1 MNVTKLL
8 SLVCVTTLSISAFG
22 QSFSDAQKSIDAKLE
37 NSLSKLS
44 EIRSEIRDD
53 KIPLSKERQTL
64 LSELKEIRRE
74 SDKAARVRD
83 NASSDLDSLAER
95 VKLQKEEVDYISNLS
110 SEYIRMLES
119 RIDISELP
127 LYTDNIN
134 EAVEITDNPSASEKE
149 KLLAQ
154 LGMINTGIDRVKGLI
169 GGMTFSG
176 TAVTP
181 MGAVEKGKFALIGPV
196 AYFASD
202 SSSAA
207 GISMRGQSLQPTVE
221 IIAGGDFNAEITK
234 AVNGEQAMAP
244 FDASLTNAI
253 AIASTKESVVEHIQK
268 GGLWVY
274 PILGFALVSLLVAA
288 FKAVELYSVPAPK
301 SGATQDLLV
310 LLNED
315 KKDDAVTAAS
325 EMKGPVGE
333 MLQIGVKYSHFDSEL
348 LDEMMYER
356 IVETQPKTMRLLP
369 FISVTAAVAPLLGLL
384 GTVTGMINTFNRIK
398 IFGTGDAKSLSGG
411 ISEALITTEF
421 GLIVAIPALI
431 LYAILSRKA
440 KGDLSRMERVSMSFI
455 NGLKAINKSKS
466 VEA

>member
-1 MNVTKLL
+1 MNVTKFFSIVCASAL
-8 SLVCVTTLSISAFG
+8 SVTAFG

-37 NSLSKLS
+37 ASLAKLS
-44 EIRSEIRDD
+44 DVRAEIRDV
-53 KIPLSKERQTL
+53 KVPLSKERQEL
-64 LSELKEIRRE
+64 LSELKTIRRE

-83 NASSDLDSLAER
+83 NASSDLTSLADR
-95 VKLQKEEVDYISNLS
+95 IKLQKEEIDYVSNLS
-110 SEYIRMLES
+110 SEFIRMLES

-127 LYTDNIN
+127 LYEDNIN
-134 EAVEITDNPSASEKE
+134 GAIEIVDNPNATPKE

-154 LGMINTGIDRVKGLI
+154 LEVIDTGINRVKALV
-169 GGMTFSG
+169 GGMTFPG

-181 MGAVEKGKFALIGPV
+181 TGGVEQGTFALLGPV

-207 GISMRGQSLQPTVE
+207 GITMRGQSLQPSVE
-221 IIAGGDFNAEITK
+221 KIAAGNFDKEIAK
-234 AVNGEQAMAP
+234 IVKGEPGLAP
-244 FDASLTNAI
+244 LDASLTNAI
-253 AIASTKESVVEHIQK
+253 AIASTKESVIEHIQK

-288 FKAVELYSVPAPK
+288 FKAVELYSTPSAK
-301 SGATQDLLV
+301 AGATQDLLV

-315 KKDDAVTAAS
+315 KKEEAVAAAA

-440 KGDLSRMERVSMSFI
+440 KGDLSKMERISMSFI

-466 VEA
+466 TGV